1 MNNRLA
7 ITFFLFITFASL
19 ASAQVTPLNKSSK
32 AVLMADSEPLPAQC
46 QELFYMAKAVS
57 EAHKVKD
64 YATACSVN
72 QKLIIEAQKCKQY
85 IDQDI
90 QQLISALPAM
100 IKRDCECA
108 NQLLRGGVGCS

>member
-1 MNNRLA
+1 MKHS
-7 ITFFLFITFASL
+7 IFGFLLGLSL
-19 ASAQVTPLNKSSK
+19 ISSG
-32 AVLMADSEPLPAQC
+32 SEPLPAQC

-85 IDQDI
+85 INQDI